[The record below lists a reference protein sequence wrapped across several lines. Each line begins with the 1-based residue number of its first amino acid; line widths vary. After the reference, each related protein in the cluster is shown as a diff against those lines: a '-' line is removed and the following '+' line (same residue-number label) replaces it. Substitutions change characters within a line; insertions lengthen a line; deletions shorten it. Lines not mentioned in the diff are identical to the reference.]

1 MFVMCSGMTNSY
13 MFSHRRAARPPVQ
26 ASSRTKRVQGNPN
39 TGRAMPHH
47 RPPVDDLDASYYL
60 VRNELKSSLSFPVIA
75 EKITESEK
83 LARAVGSRSRLI
95 HEAVVNNWN
104 RFKDPTKLC
113 TLLDEKITKLNQ
125 KADNRRAQGKSLRK
139 AKNWERVPR
148 YLDLAVEYLRINYSE
163 DELKTYRGIH
173 PCPISLAVFGYCD
186 EQFLLKFPQLVPSD
200 SLQKWKDYRH
210 STPSLRI
217 YNVIEK
223 ALLKQGPQDPSSSQT
238 GDLPTPSYHGLGLL
252 AMAASNAANSL
263 HLDVEPPNDSR
274 SLDQLLQ
281 AMDPRQESDVPDS
294 DNDGRGASESL
305 CSSDGYDDPGKD
317 SPSSGSGE
325 RTRQSAGADPCRSD
339 GDRLRAQFM
348 RGMTKR
354 YHEMK
359 LTDSSSGLT
368 RPLSATGGRRAAPR
382 DSADA
387 RAAAGAAAGAAAATG
402 AAGGG
407 ATASLESAFP
417 CQIGDGARSA
427 AAGAD
432 AGGVGGAQAGGVGG
446 AQASG
451 TGGELT
457 FTESLPLCLNRL
469 TAARADWQP
478 PPICQCRSI
487 D

>member
-1 MFVMCSGMTNSY
+1 MPLKRRRRPAEELKAIYDAVLKQLNS
-13 MFSHRRAARPPVQ
+13 FPAVTDRIRTCEALAKSIGRKPRELHESV
-26 ASSRTKRVQGNPN
+26 ASSWR
-39 TGRAMPHH
+39 
-47 RPPVDDLDASYYL
+47 
-60 VRNELKSSLSFPVIA
+60 KS
-75 EKITESEK
+75 
-83 LARAVGSRSRLI
+83 
-95 HEAVVNNWN
+95 N
-104 RFKDPTKLC
+104 DPTILC
-113 TLLDEKITKLNQ
+113 MFLDKKVIQLTVERDKRL
-125 KADNRRAQGKSLRK
+125 AEGKSLHK
-139 AKNWERVPR
+139 PNDPERTRR
-148 YLDLAVEYLRINYSE
+148 YLDLAINYLLRNYSVE
-163 DELKTYRGIH
+163 ELERYGGDEKKNCRIAKSLFEHCDAEFRCHFPAYFQGPDALKQLKVFRGNI
-173 PCPISLAVFGYCD
+173 
-186 EQFLLKFPQLVPSD
+186 E
-200 SLQKWKDYRH
+200 
-210 STPSLRI
+210 SLRVRQLI
-217 YNVIEK
+217 TK
-223 ALLKQGPQDPSSSQT
+223 ALLIKQGTQDPSSSQT
-238 GDLPTPSYHGLGLL
+238 GDLSTPSCHGLGLL
-252 AMAASNAANSL
+252 AMAASNAADSL
-263 HLDVEPPNDSR
+263 HLDVEPPKDSR
-274 SLDQLLQ
+274 SLVQLLQ
-281 AMDPRQESDVPDS
+281 TMDPRQESDIPDS

-317 SPSSGSGE
+317 PPSSGSGE
-325 RTRQSAGADPCRSD
+325 RTRQSAFACSGRSK

-348 RGMTKR
+348 RSMIERFK
-354 YHEMK
+354 EIPE
-359 LTDSSSGLT
+359 LTDSGSEDESRLTRPNGT